1 MKLIDPESKALAT
14 DVVTHDVSPLTVHTD
29 ASGYGR
35 LGWLVVLLGV
45 GGFLLWATL
54 APLEKGVPMPG
65 TVAKEGNRKTIQ
77 HQNGGIVKDIL
88 VQDGDIVKAGQLL
101 VRMSDIAPKSQVEV
115 ARVQYLAA
123 RAAEA
128 RLIAERDGKAIVF
141 PASLQEYKNDPRTAE
156 VFEVQQQLK
165 NARESAL
172 KNELAAVDENIAGLR
187 AQTRGLEESR
197 ESKVQQLGL
206 LKEQVENMRDLAK
219 DGYIARS
226 RLLEVERTYA
236 QVNGAISEDI
246 GNISRGQRQVLELS
260 LRRVQRAQE
269 YQKEVRSAL
278 YDAQKEADALSGR
291 MLSLDYDLAN
301 AEIRAPVG
309 GIVVGLNV
317 FTRGGV
323 VAPGARLLDIVP
335 ADDGL
340 VVEGLLPVNLI
351 DRVHT
356 KLPVELIFSAFN
368 SNRTPHIDGVVEQVA
383 ADRTVDERTG
393 AATYKVRV
401 KVTPAGTRM
410 IAQHQ
415 MDVRP
420 GMPVEIFVKTGERTM
435 MNYLLKPV
443 IDRAKTSLSEE

>member
-1 MKLIDPESKALAT
+1 MKLMKAESKTLAS
-14 DVVTHDVSPLTVHTD
+14 DVVSHDVAPLSVHTD

-45 GGFLLWATL
+45 GGFLLWAML
-54 APLEKGVPMPG
+54 APLDKGVPMQG

-77 HQNGGIVKDIL
+77 HQNGGIINEIL
-88 VQDGDIVKAGQLL
+88 VQDGDTVKAGQLL
-101 VRMSDIAPKSQVEV
+101 VRMSDVAPKSQVEV
-115 ARVQYLAA
+115 ARAQYLAA

-128 RLIAERDGKAIVF
+128 RLVAERDGKAIVF
-141 PASLQEYKNDPRTAE
+141 PAALQAYRNDPRTAE

-165 NARESAL
+165 SARESAL
-172 KNELAAVDENIAGLR
+172 NNELAAVDENIAGLR
-187 AQTRGLEESR
+187 AQTRGLEASR
-197 ESKVQQLGL
+197 EAKVQQLAF
-206 LKEQVENMRDLAK
+206 LKEQVENMRDLARE
-219 DGYIARS
+219 GYIARS
-226 RLLEVERTYA
+226 RLLETERTYA
-236 QVNGAISEDI
+236 QVSGAIAEDT
-246 GNISRGQRQVLELS
+246 GNIIRGQRQVLELS
-260 LRRVQRAQE
+260 LRRVQRNQE
-269 YQKEVRSAL
+269 YQKDVRSAL
-278 YDAQKEADALSGR
+278 YDAQKEAESLSGR
-291 MLSLDYDLAN
+291 MLALDYDLAN

-356 KLPVELIFSAFN
+356 GLPVELIFSAFN
-368 SNRTPHIDGVVEQVA
+368 ANRTPHIEGVVEQVA

-401 KVTPAGTRM
+401 RVTPAGTRK
-410 IAQHQ
+410 IAQQH

-420 GMPVEIFVKTGERTM
+420 GMPVEVFVKTGERTM

-443 IDRAKTSLSEE
+443 MDRAKTSLSEE

>member
-1 MKLIDPESKALAT
+1 MKLLSSESKALAA
-14 DVVTHDVSPLTVHTD
+14 DAVSHDVAPLTVPTD
-29 ASGYGR
+29 ASGYGK

-45 GGFLLWATL
+45 GGFFLWATL
-54 APLEKGVPMPG
+54 APLDKGVPLQG

-77 HQNGGIVKDIL
+77 HQNGGIVNEIL
-88 VQDGDIVKAGQLL
+88 VQDGDTVKAGQLL

-128 RLIAERDGKAIVF
+128 RLVAERDGTAIVF
-141 PASLQEYKNDPRTAE
+141 PASLQAYKADPRTAE

-165 NARESAL
+165 SARESAL

-197 ESKVQQLGL
+197 QAKVQQLGF
-206 LKEQVENMRDLAK
+206 LKEQVENLRELAK
-219 DGYIARS
+219 EGYIARS

-236 QVNGAISEDI
+236 QVSGAISEDI
-246 GNISRGQRQVLELS
+246 GNISRGQRQVMELS
-260 LRRVQRAQE
+260 LRRVQRTQE
-269 YQKEVRSAL
+269 YQKEVRAAL
-278 YDAQKEADALSGR
+278 YDAQKEAEALSGR

-317 FTRGGV
+317 FTKGGV

-340 VVEGLLPVNLI
+340 IVEGLLPVNLI
-351 DRVHT
+351 DRVQT

-368 SNRTPHIDGVVEQVA
+368 ANRTPHVDGVVEQVA

-410 IAQHQ
+410 IARQH

-443 IDRAKTSLSEE
+443 MDRAKTSLSED

>member
-1 MKLIDPESKALAT
+1 MNLPAKSSPSLAT
-14 DVVTHDVSPLTVHTD
+14 DVVAHEVSPATVHTD
-29 ASGYGR
+29 ARGYGR
-35 LGWLVVLLGV
+35 LGWIIVLLGV
-45 GGFLLWATL
+45 GGFFLWAL
-54 APLEKGVPMPG
+54 FAPLDKGVPMQG
-65 TVAKEGNRKTIQ
+65 NVAKEGNRKTIQ
-77 HQNGGIVKDIL
+77 HQNGGIVNDIL
-88 VQDGDIVKAGQLL
+88 VQDGDTVKTGQLL
-101 VRMSDIAPKSQVEV
+101 VRMSDVAPKSQVEV
-115 ARVQYLAA
+115 ARVQYIAA

-128 RLIAERDGKAIVF
+128 RLLAERDGTPLVL
-141 PASLQEYKNDPRTAE
+141 PAALKQYSADPRTRE
-156 VFEVQQQLK
+156 VFEVQRQLMS
-165 NARESAL
+165 ARQLAI

-187 AQTRGLEESR
+187 AQTRGLEASR
-197 ESKVQQLGL
+197 EAKVQQLGF
-206 LKEQVENMRDLAK
+206 LKEQVDNMRELARE
-219 DGYIARS
+219 GYIARA

-236 QVNGAISEDI
+236 QVSGAISEDI
-246 GNISRGQRQVLELS
+246 GNISRSQRQVLELS
-260 LRRVQRAQE
+260 LRRVQRQQE
-269 YQKEVRSAL
+269 YQKEVQSAL
-278 YDAQKEADALSGR
+278 YDAQKEAEALVGR

-301 AEIRAPVG
+301 AEIRSPVD

-317 FTRGGV
+317 FTRGAV
-323 VAPGARLLDIVP
+323 LAPGARLMDIVP

-368 SNRTPHIDGVVEQVA
+368 ANRSPHIDGVVEHVA

-393 AATYKVRV
+393 VATYKVRV

-410 IAQHQ
+410 IAQHR

-443 IDRAKTSLSEE
+443 LDRAKMSLSEE